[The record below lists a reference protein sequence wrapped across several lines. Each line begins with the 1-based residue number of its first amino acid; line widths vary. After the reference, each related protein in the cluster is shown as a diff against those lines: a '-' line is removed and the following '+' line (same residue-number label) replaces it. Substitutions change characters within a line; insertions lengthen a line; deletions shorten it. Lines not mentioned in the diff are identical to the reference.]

1 MVGMLKQLET
11 VYLPTLY
18 CYWIVLVKHGER
30 VIRMLKQ
37 LETVNQHCYEY
48 FRKGITFDGFFGVE
62 KI

>member
-1 MVGMLKQLET
+1 
-11 VYLPTLY
+11 
-18 CYWIVLVKHGER
+18 
-30 VIRMLKQ
+30 MLKQ